1 MATPKK
7 RAVSDPFVLD
17 STGLESLYQV
27 VVHNDDHNPMEYV
40 TICLMKVFGHS
51 FQLAFKIMLEAHER
65 GRSIAEVEGES
76 RARSH
81 QDQLMNFGLAATI
94 EKL

>member
-1 MATPKK
+1 MAGHKK
-7 RAVSDPFVLD
+7 REVLDPFILD
-17 STGLESLYQV
+17 SSGLESLFQV
-27 VVHNDDHNPMEYV
+27 VVHNDAHNTMEYV
-40 TICLMKVFGHS
+40 TICMMKVFGHS

-65 GRSIAEVEGES
+65 GRAIAEVEGES

-81 QDQLMNFGLAATI
+81 QDQLVNLGLAATI